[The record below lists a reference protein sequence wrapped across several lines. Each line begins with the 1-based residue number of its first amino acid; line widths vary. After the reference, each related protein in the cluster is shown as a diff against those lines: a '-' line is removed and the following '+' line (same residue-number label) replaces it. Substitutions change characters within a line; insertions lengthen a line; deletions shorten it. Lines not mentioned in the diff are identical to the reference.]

1 MPFRKT
7 DSGISMT
14 WDTVGADVK
23 MPDLE
28 EKVLKS
34 TLKMALEYLVAFV
47 KTAVYG
53 VWTAT

>member
-1 MPFRKT
+1 
-7 DSGISMT
+7 MT